1 MQNVKINYYEI
12 LEISQDATFEEI
24 KKAYRK
30 QAFKYHPDRNPDDR
44 EAEEMMKLVND
55 AYGTLSDV
63 EKRKDY
69 DLELSK
75 CSMNSSQ
82 HFERERNTK
91 RYKDKHWFYSYW
103 RSHTTKDDKEYY
115 DSRKEQFKD
124 ILDKLI
130 RSYKNSRE
138 FEKTVTF
145 KNRHD
150 YVTNEIFGGVK
161 LFDDCETIEDYIKRF
176 FTKDTLIYFEEHG
189 YLEFAFICYKLQ
201 KLKSDDIPTY
211 LMRNRRTFISII
223 LALCLLNGI
232 TNDTKENIDEP
243 VETTGVHTT
252 VEEDNDMNLIDGY
265 CLYRIYKV
273 APGDSLSKLSLDSNT
288 TIDHIKEINHLR
300 TDDIQVNQKLKIP
313 YYIDKDEVKYYTKC
327 IEIDSST
334 SFTDIAKKYE
344 TDERTLYALN
354 IESFYFDGE
363 KYIVMADSILV
374 PTFPTQAEVRELKTK
389 DSYRKT
395 S

>member
-12 LEISQDATFEEI
+12 LEVSQDATFEEI

-55 AYGTLSDV
+55 AYGTLSDID
-63 EKRKDY
+63 KRRDY

-75 CSMNSSQ
+75 CSTTNSH
-82 HFERERNTK
+82 HFEKEVNTK

-103 RSHTTKDDKEYY
+103 RSHTTKDDREYY

-161 LFDDCETIEDYIKRF
+161 LFDDCEAIEDYIKRF
-176 FTKDTLIYFEEHG
+176 FTKDTLIYFEEYG

-201 KLKSDDIPTY
+201 KLRSDDIPTY

-232 TNDTKENIDEP
+232 TNDPKENIDEP

-252 VEEDNDMNLIDGY
+252 LEEDNDMNLIDGY
-265 CLYRIYKV
+265 FLYRIYKV

-288 TIDHIKEINHLR
+288 TIERIKEINHLR

-313 YYIDKDEVKYYTKC
+313 YYIDKDEVKYYTKS

-334 SFTDIAKKYE
+334 SFTDITKKYE
-344 TDERTLYALN
+344 TDERTLYELN

-363 KYIVMADSILV
+363 KYIVMSDSILV
-374 PTFPTQAEVRELKTK
+374 PTFPTQAEVKELKTK
-389 DSYRKT
+389 IH
-395 S
+395 